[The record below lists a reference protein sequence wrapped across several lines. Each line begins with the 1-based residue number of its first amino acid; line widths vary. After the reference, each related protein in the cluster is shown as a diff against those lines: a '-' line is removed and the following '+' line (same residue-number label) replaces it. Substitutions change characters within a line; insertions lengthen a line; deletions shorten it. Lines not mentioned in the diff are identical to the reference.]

1 MLPLEKRLARQAR
14 VLPLDDFPGQR
25 QQNKGKMLP
34 LSHFSRQRE
43 QWAEG
48 AGWSRG
54 KGKGKGKGKRNSKG
68 KSKSRQVL
76 PLDDYPGQ
84 RQQNKGKM
92 LPLSHFS
99 RQREQWAGAV
109 GSVQEQRA
117 AALPRKDLVR
127 EGRLRIFTSTL
138 I

>member
-1 MLPLEKRLARQAR
+1 MLPLEKRLARQAQ

-54 KGKGKGKGKRNSKG
+54 KREQGQAGAGG
-68 KSKSRQVL
+68 KSNKRRCSRWTIIL
-76 PLDDYPGQ
+76 ASGSKTRGKCSRYPTFHASGSSGQ
-84 RQQNKGKM
+84 
-92 LPLSHFS
+92 
-99 RQREQWAGAV
+99 EQWAVCRSSG
-109 GSVQEQRA
+109 QQFCPE
-117 AALPRKDLVR
+117 KIWFVR
-127 EGRLRIFTSTL
+127 VDYVYLRQH
-138 I
+138 